1 MFEKNILIKNYEQIR
16 MWNAKFTYMQFLPN
30 VLNVKTDN
38 IVNAKYEKKIF
49 FFKLRKHLEK

>member
-49 FFKLRKHLEK
+49 FF